1 MTDNATSDA
10 REDRKAVRFKRMR
23 RTATCLLGAMI
34 ALLFACVVYQA
45 EYPWLTWLRA
55 FAEAGTVGAIA
66 DWYAVVA
73 LFRHPFGMPIPHTA
87 IIAQNQQRIAESLG
101 NFVEENFL
109 TPELVT
115 GRLRDHNASRALA
128 EWLAEPANSR
138 AIADVVAD
146 SLPGLLNGIDD
157 ADVARFFDRSV
168 MLLRTLDVSRIAG
181 NILKVVTEGDR
192 HQPLL
197 DRGLQALEQWLT
209 LNVDL
214 IKAKFST
221 ASRYTP
227 ARLDAYI
234 VDKFVEGIVALLHEV
249 VANEQHELRRQ
260 FDEAMQDLIVQL
272 QTSAVHRRFGKGLMR
287 DCVRHLRN
295 GDYPR
300 VLLDQVRTRVTAD
313 VNRENSLVRAVAA
326 SLLASLGKGLRR
338 ERAMQHKLNA
348 WWLDLA
354 HTLVVRYRRQIPA
367 LITEVVK
374 SWNAEEVSRK
384 IEAEIGRDLQYIRIN
399 GTFVGGVVGV
409 LIHATALFATR

>member
-1 MTDNATSDA
+1 
-10 REDRKAVRFKRMR
+10 
-23 RTATCLLGAMI
+23 MI

-45 EYPWLTWLRA
+45 DYPRLTWLRA

-73 LFRHPFGMPIPHTA
+73 LFRRPFGMPIPHTA

-115 GRLRDHNASRALA
+115 GRLRGHNASRALA

-157 ADVARFFDRSV
+157 ADVARFFERSV

-209 LNVDL
+209 VNVDL
-214 IKAKFST
+214 LKAKFSA

-227 ARLDAYI
+227 GRLDAYI
-234 VDKFVEGIVALLHEV
+234 VDKFVEGIVALVHEV

-287 DCVRHLRN
+287 DYVRHFRN

-300 VLLDQVRTRVTAD
+300 ALLAQIRTRVTAD
-313 VNRENSLVRAVAA
+313 VDRDNSLIRAVAA
-326 SLLASLGKGLRR
+326 SMLASLGKGLRR
-338 ERAMQHKLNA
+338 EPAIQHKLNA
-348 WWLDLA
+348 W
-354 HTLVVRYRRQIPA
+354 
-367 LITEVVK
+367 
-374 SWNAEEVSRK
+374 
-384 IEAEIGRDLQYIRIN
+384 
-399 GTFVGGVVGV
+399 
-409 LIHATALFATR
+409 